1 MMEDTGS
8 KYIRLT
14 DQGGQVIVP
23 QNAAKFKP
31 EHRAEQIEKV
41 LKPESIYPNGSYF
54 IELRQSAAGHPVKF
68 EVQKGGQLNDSAPV
82 MKVNQASPVNDE
94 LLSRL
99 SSIESKLAEIYSHD
113 DPEPEQLSESK
124 PGFDPTNIIVA
135 FAPLADRIL
144 GIFEKRIAPPPPQQP
159 VPVLND
165 RNTEQ
170 LSGFIASLIAE
181 ATSVG
186 ASIETVQAYIDSLQ
200 RIDQDIYQKVF
211 SLLQSYAAAE

>member
-1 MMEDTGS
+1 MEDTGS

-14 DQGGQVIVP
+14 DQSGQVIVP

-68 EVQKGGQLNDSAPV
+68 EVQKGSQLNDAPV

-94 LLSRL
+94 LLARL
-99 SSIESKLAEIYSHD
+99 SSIESKLSEISVQDDD
-113 DPEPEQLSESK
+113 DPEPLAESK

-144 GIFEKRIAPPPPQQP
+144 SMFEKKLSPPPPQP
-159 VPVLND
+159 APVLND
-165 RNTEQ
+165 RNTDQ

-181 ATSVG
+181 STAAGV
-186 ASIETVQAYIDSLQ
+186 SIETVQAYIDSLQ
-200 RIDQDIYQKVF
+200 HIDRDIHKKVF
-211 SLLQSYAAAE
+211 TLLQSYATAE